1 MAEPL
6 PLSREAL
13 DDFITR
19 TLAEDVGTGDVTAE
33 ATIPETARFRARI
46 AAREPL
52 VVAGLPV
59 AAAIVRRLAPDAE
72 VALLVDDGA
81 RAAPGDAVMRIEGP
95 ARALLTAE
103 RSALNVLQHL
113 SGIATLTRVYVD
125 RIAGTGTRLLDTR
138 KTIPGLRLLEKYAVK
153 MGGGTNHRMGLYDA
167 VLVKD
172 NHIAVAGG
180 VTAAVKA
187 CRAHTGLKVQVECDT
202 LDQAREAVAAGADSL
217 LLDNMSLDDLR
228 AAVGFAGGR
237 VPLEA
242 SGGVN
247 LDTIRG
253 IADTG
258 VDFISVGRLTQSAP
272 AVDLGMD
279 FESLG

>member
-46 AAREPL
+46 AARETL

-59 AAAIVRRLAPDAE
+59 AIAIVKRLAPDAIVE
-72 VALLVDDGA
+72 VLVEDGRTA
-81 RAAPGDAVMRIEGP
+81 RPGDVVVRIEGP

-103 RSALNVLQHL
+103 RSALNILQHL
-113 SGIATLTRVYVD
+113 SGVATLTRSYVD
-125 RIAGTGTRLLDTR
+125 VIAGTKARLLDTR
-138 KTIPGLRLLEKYAVK
+138 KTIPGLRVLEKYSVK

-167 VLVKD
+167 VLIKD
-172 NHIAVAGG
+172 NHLAVAGG

-202 LDQAREAVAAGADSL
+202 LDQAREAIAAGADSL
-217 LLDNMSLDDLR
+217 LLDNMTLDQLR
-228 AAVGFAGGR
+228 EAVGFSPI
-237 VPLEA
+237 PLEA

-247 LDTIRG
+247 LQTIRA
-253 IADTG
+253 IAETG
-258 VDFISVGRLTQSAP
+258 VDYISVGRLTQSAP
-272 AVDLGMD
+272 AIDLGMD
-279 FESLG
+279 FEDLG

>member
-6 PLSREAL
+6 PLSQEAL

-59 AAAIVRRLAPDAE
+59 AIAIVKRLAPGASVE
-72 VALLVDDGA
+72 VLIEDGRTAL
-81 RAAPGDAVMRIEGP
+81 PGDVVVRIEGP

-103 RSALNVLQHL
+103 RSALNILQHL
-113 SGIATLTRVYVD
+113 SGVATLTRSYVD
-125 RIAGTGTRLLDTR
+125 VIAGTKARLLDTR
-138 KTIPGLRLLEKYAVK
+138 KTIPGLRVLEKYSVK

-167 VLVKD
+167 VLIKD
-172 NHIAVAGG
+172 NHLAVAGG

-187 CRAHTGLKVQVECDT
+187 CRARTGLRVQVECDT
-202 LDQAREAVAAGADSL
+202 LDQAHEAIAAGADSL
-217 LLDNMSLDDLR
+217 LLDNMTLDQLR
-228 AAVGFAGGR
+228 EAVGFSPI
-237 VPLEA
+237 PLEA
-242 SGGVN
+242 SGGVS
-247 LDTIRG
+247 LQTIRA
-253 IADTG
+253 IAETG
-258 VDFISVGRLTQSAP
+258 VDYISVGRLTQSAP
-272 AVDLGMD
+272 AIDLGMD
-279 FESLG
+279 FEDLG

>member
-1 MAEPL
+1 MPEPL

-19 TLAEDVGTGDVTAE
+19 TLAEDVGPGDVTAE
-33 ATIPETARFRARI
+33 ATIPEHARFRARI

-59 AAAIVRRLAPDAE
+59 AIAIVKRLAPEAAVE
-72 VALLVDDGA
+72 VVLEDGRSA
-81 RAAPGDAVMRIEGP
+81 RPGDTVVRIEGP
-95 ARALLTAE
+95 ARALLTTE
-103 RSALNVLQHL
+103 RSALNILQHM
-113 SGIATLTRVYVD
+113 SGVATLTRSYVD
-125 RIAGTGTRLLDTR
+125 LIAGTKARLLDTR
-138 KTIPGLRLLEKYAVK
+138 KTIPGLRVLEKYAVK

-167 VLVKD
+167 VLIKD

-187 CRAHTGLKVQVECDT
+187 CRAHTGLRVQVECDT
-202 LDQAREAVAAGADSL
+202 LDQAREAIAAGADSL
-217 LLDNMSLDDLR
+217 LLDNMTLEQLR
-228 AAVGFAGGR
+228 EAVAFST

-247 LDTIRG
+247 LQTIRA
-253 IADTG
+253 IAETG
-258 VDFISVGRLTQSAP
+258 VDYISVGRLTQSAP
-272 AVDLGMD
+272 AIDLGMD
-279 FESLG
+279 FEDLG

>member
-46 AAREPL
+46 AARETL

-59 AAAIVRRLAPDAE
+59 AIAIVKRLAPGASVE
-72 VALLVDDGA
+72 VLIEDGRTAL
-81 RAAPGDAVMRIEGP
+81 PGDVVVRIEGP

-103 RSALNVLQHL
+103 RSALNILQHL
-113 SGIATLTRVYVD
+113 SGVATLTRSYVD
-125 RIAGTGTRLLDTR
+125 VIAGTKARLLDTR
-138 KTIPGLRLLEKYAVK
+138 KTIPGLRVLEKYAVK

-167 VLVKD
+167 VLIKD
-172 NHIAVAGG
+172 NHLAVAGG
-180 VTAAVKA
+180 VTAAVNA

-202 LDQAREAVAAGADSL
+202 LDQAREAIAAGADSL
-217 LLDNMSLDDLR
+217 LLDNMTLDQLR
-228 AAVGFAGGR
+228 EAVGFSPI
-237 VPLEA
+237 PLEA
-242 SGGVN
+242 SGGVS
-247 LDTIRG
+247 LQTIRA
-253 IADTG
+253 IAETG
-258 VDFISVGRLTQSAP
+258 VDYISVGRLTQSAP
-272 AVDLGMD
+272 AIDLGMD

>member
-46 AAREPL
+46 AARETL

-59 AAAIVRRLAPDAE
+59 AIAIVKRLAPDAIVE
-72 VALLVDDGA
+72 VLVEDGRTA
-81 RAAPGDAVMRIEGP
+81 RPGDTVVRIEGP

-103 RSALNVLQHL
+103 RSALNILQHL
-113 SGIATLTRVYVD
+113 SGVATLTRSYVD
-125 RIAGTGTRLLDTR
+125 LIAGTGAKLLDTR
-138 KTIPGLRLLEKYAVK
+138 KTIPGLRVLEKYAVK

-167 VLVKD
+167 VLIKD
-172 NHIAVAGG
+172 NHLAVAGG
-180 VTAAVKA
+180 VTAAVNA
-187 CRAHTGLKVQVECDT
+187 CRARTGLRVQVECDT
-202 LDQAREAVAAGADSL
+202 LDQAREAIAAGADSL
-217 LLDNMSLDDLR
+217 LLDNMTLDQLR
-228 AAVGFAGGR
+228 DAVGFSSI
-237 VPLEA
+237 PLEA

-247 LDTIRG
+247 LQTIRA
-253 IADTG
+253 IAETG
-258 VDFISVGRLTQSAP
+258 VDYISVGRLTQSAP
-272 AVDLGMD
+272 AADIGLD
-279 FESLG
+279 FEVAA

>member
-1 MAEPL
+1 MPDL
-6 PLSREAL
+6 PLSPEAL

-33 ATIPETARFRARI
+33 ATIPADARFRARI
-46 AAREPL
+46 AAREIL

-59 AAAIVRRLAPDAE
+59 AIAIVRRLAPGAE
-72 VALLVDDGA
+72 IEVLVGDGETA
-81 RAAPGDAVMRIEGP
+81 RPGDTVLRMDGP

-103 RSALNVLQHL
+103 RSALNILQHL
-113 SGIATLTRVYVD
+113 SGVATLTRTYVD
-125 RIAGTGTRLLDTR
+125 AIAGTRARLLDTR

-167 VLVKD
+167 VLIKD

-180 VTAAVKA
+180 VSAAIRA
-187 CRAHTGLKVQVECDT
+187 CRAHTALKVQVECDT
-202 LDQAREAVAAGADSL
+202 LEQAREAIAAGADSL
-217 LLDNMSLDDLR
+217 LLDNMTLDQLR
-228 AAVGFAGGR
+228 EAVAFAT

-247 LDTIRG
+247 LHTIRG
-253 IADTG
+253 IAETG
-258 VDFISVGRLTQSAP
+258 VDYISVGRLTQSAP
-272 AVDLGMD
+272 AIDLGMD

>member
-6 PLSREAL
+6 PLSQEAL

-59 AAAIVRRLAPDAE
+59 AIAIVKRLAPGASVE
-72 VALLVDDGA
+72 VLIEDGRTAL
-81 RAAPGDAVMRIEGP
+81 PGDVVVRIEGP

-103 RSALNVLQHL
+103 RSALNILQHL
-113 SGIATLTRVYVD
+113 SGVATLTRSYVD
-125 RIAGTGTRLLDTR
+125 VIAGTKARLLDTR
-138 KTIPGLRLLEKYAVK
+138 KTIPGLRVLEKYSVK

-167 VLVKD
+167 VLIKD
-172 NHIAVAGG
+172 NHLAVAGG
-180 VTAAVKA
+180 VTAAVNA

-202 LDQAREAVAAGADSL
+202 LDQAREAIAAGADSL
-217 LLDNMSLDDLR
+217 LLDNMTLDQLR
-228 AAVGFAGGR
+228 EAVGFSPI
-237 VPLEA
+237 PLEA
-242 SGGVN
+242 AGGVN
-247 LDTIRG
+247 LQTIRA
-253 IADTG
+253 IAETG
-258 VDFISVGRLTQSAP
+258 VDYISVGRLTQSAP
-272 AVDLGMD
+272 AIDLGMD
-279 FESLG
+279 FEDLG

>member
-6 PLSREAL
+6 PLSQEAL

-59 AAAIVRRLAPDAE
+59 AIAIVKRLAPGASVE
-72 VALLVDDGA
+72 VLIEDGRTAL
-81 RAAPGDAVMRIEGP
+81 PGDVVVRIEGP

-103 RSALNVLQHL
+103 RSALNILQHL
-113 SGIATLTRVYVD
+113 SGVATLTRSYVD
-125 RIAGTGTRLLDTR
+125 VIAGTKARLLDTR
-138 KTIPGLRLLEKYAVK
+138 KTIPGLRVLEKYSVK

-167 VLVKD
+167 VLIKD
-172 NHIAVAGG
+172 NHLAVAGG
-180 VTAAVKA
+180 VTAAVNA

-202 LDQAREAVAAGADSL
+202 LDQAREAIAAGADSL
-217 LLDNMSLDDLR
+217 LLDNMTLDQLR
-228 AAVGFAGGR
+228 EAVGFSPI
-237 VPLEA
+237 PLEA

-247 LDTIRG
+247 LQTIRA
-253 IADTG
+253 IAETG
-258 VDFISVGRLTQSAP
+258 VDYISVGRLTQSAP
-272 AVDLGMD
+272 AIDLGMD
-279 FESLG
+279 FEDLG

>member
-46 AAREPL
+46 AARETL

-59 AAAIVRRLAPDAE
+59 AIAIVKRLAPDAVVE
-72 VALLVDDGA
+72 TVLGDGKTV
-81 RAAPGDAVMRIEGP
+81 RPGDVVVRIEGP

-113 SGIATLTRVYVD
+113 SGVATLTRSYVD
-125 RIAGTGTRLLDTR
+125 VIAGTKARLLDTR
-138 KTIPGLRLLEKYAVK
+138 KTIPGLRVLEKYAVK

-167 VLVKD
+167 VLIKD
-172 NHIAVAGG
+172 NHLAVAGS

-187 CRAHTGLKVQVECDT
+187 CRARTGLRVQVECDT
-202 LDQAREAVAAGADSL
+202 LDQAREAIAAGADSL
-217 LLDNMSLDDLR
+217 LLDNMTLDQLR
-228 AAVGFAGGR
+228 EAVGFSPI
-237 VPLEA
+237 PLEA

-247 LDTIRG
+247 LRTIRA
-253 IADTG
+253 IAETG
-258 VDFISVGRLTQSAP
+258 VDYISVGRLTQSAP
-272 AVDLGMD
+272 AIDLGMD

>member
-6 PLSREAL
+6 PLSQEAL

-46 AAREPL
+46 AARETL

-59 AAAIVRRLAPDAE
+59 AIAIVKRLAPDAVVE
-72 VALLVDDGA
+72 TVLGDGKTA
-81 RAAPGDAVMRIEGP
+81 RPGDVVVRIEGP

-113 SGIATLTRVYVD
+113 SGVATLTRSYVD
-125 RIAGTGTRLLDTR
+125 VIAGTKARLLDTR
-138 KTIPGLRLLEKYAVK
+138 KTIPGLRVLEKYAVK

-167 VLVKD
+167 VLIKD
-172 NHIAVAGG
+172 NHLAVAGG

-187 CRAHTGLKVQVECDT
+187 CRARTGLRVQVECDT
-202 LDQAREAVAAGADSL
+202 LDQAHEAIAAGADSL
-217 LLDNMSLDDLR
+217 LLDNMTLDQLR
-228 AAVGFAGGR
+228 EAVGFSPI
-237 VPLEA
+237 PLEA
-242 SGGVN
+242 SGGVS
-247 LDTIRG
+247 LQTIRA
-253 IADTG
+253 IAETG
-258 VDFISVGRLTQSAP
+258 VDYISVGRLTQSAP
-272 AVDLGMD
+272 AIDLGMD

>member
-46 AAREPL
+46 AARETL

-59 AAAIVRRLAPDAE
+59 AIAIVKRLAPDAVVE
-72 VALLVDDGA
+72 TVLGDGTTA
-81 RAAPGDAVMRIEGP
+81 RPGDVVVRFEGP

-103 RSALNVLQHL
+103 RSALNILQHL
-113 SGIATLTRVYVD
+113 SGVATLTRSYVD
-125 RIAGTGTRLLDTR
+125 LIAGTKARLLDTR
-138 KTIPGLRLLEKYAVK
+138 KTIPGLRVLEKYAVK

-167 VLVKD
+167 VLIKD
-172 NHIAVAGG
+172 NHLAVAGG
-180 VTAAVKA
+180 VTPAVKA
-187 CRAHTGLKVQVECDT
+187 CRARTGLRVQVECDT
-202 LDQAREAVAAGADSL
+202 LDQAREAIAAGADSL
-217 LLDNMSLDDLR
+217 LLDNMTLDQLR
-228 AAVGFAGGR
+228 EAVGFSPI
-237 VPLEA
+237 PLEA

-247 LDTIRG
+247 LQTIRA
-253 IADTG
+253 IAETG
-258 VDFISVGRLTQSAP
+258 VDYISVGRLTQSAP
-272 AVDLGMD
+272 AIDLGMD